1 MKNSKAFSGK
11 ATERAQAEL
20 SRRKAARSGCLAFTQ
35 YTMPG
40 YRVGPQHRLLC
51 EKLDAVERGE
61 IKRLMV
67 FMPPRHGKSELTSK
81 RFPAWFLGRNPG
93 KQVITASYSA
103 DLAQDF
109 GRHAR
114 NIVASSEFA
123 ALFPGVG
130 VAGDSAARDKWHT
143 TKGGVYTAAGV
154 AGSLTGKGAHVALID
169 DPIKGRQE
177 AESDTVRNAVW
188 DWYRSVL
195 RTRLMP
201 GGAIV
206 LVLTRWHPDD
216 LAGRLLEEMQNG
228 TGESWDVLSLPA
240 IADNADDALGR
251 QIGEPLW
258 PDVFDLAELEAIKKA
273 VGARDWSAL
282 YQQQPTPGEGV
293 LIKAAM
299 LGVVDEAPVGGSIVR
314 RWDLAATRQMGTR
327 DPDWTVG
334 LKMSRAPDGR
344 FYILDMVRFRGG
356 PDEVEATI
364 KATAQQDGRGVHVVI
379 PQDPGQAGVAQAQ
392 YLVRK
397 LAGYRA
403 KAVRETGDKATRAAP
418 FASQVNAG
426 NVSLVRAPWNRAFIE
441 ECVSFPAGTHDDQVD
456 AASGAFE
463 AVCPNRTPMPKFTPD
478 IINRIAQ
485 QGRR

>member
-1 MKNSKAFSGK
+1 MERVRAKAK
-11 ATERAQAEL
+11 AEL
-20 SRRKAARSGCLAFTQ
+20 SRRKEARSGCLAFTR
-35 YTMPG
+35 YTMPD
-40 YRVGPQHRLLC
+40 YKVGPQHKLLC
-51 EKLDAVERGE
+51 DKLDAVERGE

-81 RFPAWFLGRNPG
+81 RFPALFLGRNPG
-93 KQVITASYSA
+93 KQIITASYSA

-109 GRHAR
+109 GRHTR
-114 NIVASSEFA
+114 NIVASAEFS
-123 ALFPGVG
+123 ALFPGIG
-130 VAGDSAARDKWHT
+130 VADDSAARDKWHT
-143 TKGGVYTAAGV
+143 TEGGVYIAAGV
-154 AGSLTGKGAHVALID
+154 SGSLTGKGAHVALID

-177 AESDTVRNAVW
+177 AESATIREAVW

-216 LAGRLLEEMQNG
+216 LAGRLLEEMENG
-228 TGESWDVLSLPA
+228 TGESWEVLSLPA
-240 IADNADDALGR
+240 IADQPNDLLGR
-251 QIGEPLW
+251 DIGGALW
-258 PDVFDLAELEAIKKA
+258 PDVFPVSELRNIEKSI
-273 VGARDWSAL
+273 GPREWSAL
-282 YQQQPTPGEGV
+282 YQQKPTPGEGV
-293 LIKAAM
+293 LIKTAM
-299 LGVVDEAPVGGSIVR
+299 LGVVDAAPAGGAAVR

-334 LKMSRAPDGR
+334 LKMLRAPDGR
-344 FYILDMVRFRGG
+344 FYIVDIVRFRGG
-356 PDEVEATI
+356 PDEVDRAI
-364 KATAQQDGRGVHVVI
+364 KSTAEQDGRGVRVGI

-392 YLVRK
+392 YLTRM
-397 LAGYRA
+397 LAGYTA
-403 KAVRETGDKATRAAP
+403 SAIRETGDKATRAAP

-441 ECVSFPAGTHDDQVD
+441 ECSSFPAGTHDDQVD

-463 AVCPNRTPMPKFTPD
+463 IVCPPDRRMPSFANYKS
-478 IINRIAQ
+478 

>member
-11 ATERAQAEL
+11 ATNRARTEL
-20 SRRKAARSGCLAFTQ
+20 SRRIAARSGCLAFTQ

-40 YRVGPQHRLLC
+40 YKVGPQHRLLC
-51 EKLDAVERGE
+51 DKLDAVERGE

-81 RFPAWFLGRNPG
+81 RFPAWFLGRNPD

-123 ALFPGVG
+123 VLFPGVG
-130 VAGDSAARDKWHT
+130 VADDSAARDKWHT
-143 TKGGVYTAAGV
+143 SKGGVYTAAGV
-154 AGSLTGKGAHVALID
+154 SGSLTGKGAHVALID

-216 LAGRLLEEMQNG
+216 LAGRLLDEMQNG

-240 IADNADDALGR
+240 IADSADDALGR
-251 QIGEPLW
+251 EIGEPLW
-258 PDVFDLAELEAIKKA
+258 PDVFDLPELEAIEKSI
-273 VGARDWSAL
+273 GTREWSSL
-282 YQQQPTPGEGV
+282 YQQQPTPGEGT
-293 LIKAAM
+293 LFKTGM
-299 LGVVDEAPVGGSIVR
+299 FPVVDAAPAGGTQVR
-314 RWDLAATRQMGTR
+314 RWDLAATKQIGTR

-334 LKMSRAPDGR
+334 VKMARYPDGR
-344 FYILDMVRFRGG
+344 FCILDVVRFRGD
-356 PDEVEATI
+356 PQEVEAAI
-364 KATAQQDGRGVHVVI
+364 KNTAALDGPSVEIVL
-379 PQDPGQAGVAQAQ
+379 PQDPGQAGKAQAE
-392 YLVRK
+392 YFIRM

-403 KAVRETGDKATRAAP
+403 RAERETGDKATRAAP
-418 FASQVNAG
+418 FSSQANAG
-426 NVSLVRAPWNRAFIE
+426 NVSLVRAPWNRTFLDE
-441 ECVSFPAGTHDDQVD
+441 LGQFPAGSHDDQVD
-456 AASGAFE
+456 AAAGAFSALCE
-463 AVCPNRTPMPKFTPD
+463 ASDPMILSRDDLNK
-478 IINRIAQ
+478 I
-485 QGRR
+485 

>member
-20 SRRKAARSGCLAFTQ
+20 SRRTAARAGCLAFTQ

-51 EKLDAVERGE
+51 DKLDAVERGE

-143 TKGGVYTAAGV
+143 SKGGVYTAAGV
-154 AGSLTGKGAHVALID
+154 SGSLTGKGAHVALID

-216 LAGRLLEEMQNG
+216 LAGRLLAEMENG

-240 IADNADDALGR
+240 IADSTDDALGR

-258 PDVFDLAELEAIKKA
+258 PDVFDLPELEAIEKSI
-273 VGARDWSAL
+273 GTREWSSL
-282 YQQQPTPGEGV
+282 YQQQPTPGEGT
-293 LIKAAM
+293 LFKTGMFPIDDAA
-299 LGVVDEAPVGGSIVR
+299 PTGGTIVR
-314 RWDLAATRQMGTR
+314 RWDLAATRQVGTR

-334 LKMSRAPDGR
+334 VKMARYTDGR
-344 FYILDMVRFRGG
+344 FSILDVVRLRGD
-356 PDEVEATI
+356 PQEVEATI
-364 KATAQQDGRGVHVVI
+364 KNTAALDGHNVEI
-379 PQDPGQAGVAQAQ
+379 ILPQDPGQAGKAQAE
-392 YLVRK
+392 YFIRMLT
-397 LAGYRA
+397 GYRVRA
-403 KAVRETGDKATRAAP
+403 ERETGDKATRAAP
-418 FASQVNAG
+418 FSSQANAG
-426 NVSLVRAPWNRAFIE
+426 NVSLVRAPWNRTFLDE
-441 ECVSFPAGTHDDQVD
+441 LGQFPAGAHDDQVD
-456 AASGAFE
+456 AAAGAFSALCE
-463 AVCPNRTPMPKFTPD
+463 VSDPMILSRDDLNK
-478 IINRIAQ
+478 I
-485 QGRR
+485 

>member
-1 MKNSKAFSGK
+1 MMERVREKA
-11 ATERAQAEL
+11 RAEL
-20 SRRKAARSGCLAFTQ
+20 SARQSARAGSLSFAQ

-40 YRVGPQHRLLC
+40 YRVGPQHKLLC
-51 EKLDAVERGE
+51 DKLDAVERGE

-81 RFPAWFLGRNPG
+81 RFPAWFLGRNPD
-93 KQVITASYSA
+93 KQIITASYGA
-103 DLAQDF
+103 TLAQGF
-109 GRHAR
+109 GRDVR
-114 NIVASSEFA
+114 NIVASPEFS
-123 ALFPGVG
+123 ALFPDIG
-130 VAGDSAARDKWHT
+130 VAADSSARDNWHT
-143 TKGGVYTAAGV
+143 TKGGIYTAMGV
-154 AGSLTGKGAHVALID
+154 GGGLTGKGAHVALID
-169 DPIKGRQE
+169 DPIKDRQD
-177 AESDTVRNAVW
+177 AESPVIREAAW

-216 LAGRLLEEMQNG
+216 LAGRLLDEMENG
-228 TGESWDVLSLPA
+228 TGESWEVLSLPA
-240 IADNADDALGR
+240 IADRADDALGR
-251 QIGEPLW
+251 SLGEALW
-258 PDVFDLAELEAIKKA
+258 PDVFPLSELKNIERSI
-273 VGARDWSAL
+273 GPREWSAL

-293 LIKAAM
+293 LIKTAM
-299 LGVVDEAPVGGSIVR
+299 LGVVDEAPVGGTIVR

-356 PDEVEATI
+356 PDEVEAAI
-364 KATAQQDGRGVHVVI
+364 KATAEQDGRGVHVVI

-392 YLVRK
+392 YLARL
-397 LAGYRA
+397 LARYRVT
-403 KAVRETGDKATRAAP
+403 AVRETGDKATRAAP

-426 NVSLVRAPWNRAFIE
+426 NVSMVRAAWNRAFIE
-441 ECVSFPAGTHDDQVD
+441 ECASFPAGTHDDQVD

-463 AVCPNRTPMPKFTPD
+463 IVCPPERRMPRFTPD
-478 IINRIAQ
+478 IVNKIAQ